1 MTERTDFRDYTK
13 TLYDIIS
20 SPAGERDWDRER
32 TMFHPDARLVRTG
45 LNPDGTPFALAMS
58 VDEYIENAE
67 TLLADV
73 SFTETELSHAATI
86 FGNVAQ
92 VSSVYEFTW
101 QSGSEVRE
109 GRGVNFFTLIYDGDQ
124 WLFMSI
130 VWDNERDGEKLPESL
145 Y

>member
-1 MTERTDFRDYTK
+1 MTERTDFRDYTRI
-13 TLYDIIS
+13 LYEIIS
-20 SPAGERDWDRER
+20 APAGKRDWDSER
-32 TMFHPDARLVRTG
+32 QLFHPDARLVRTG

-73 SFTETELSHAATI
+73 SFTEAELSHAATI

-101 QSGSEVRE
+101 RSESEVRE

-124 WLFMSI
+124 WLIMSI

-145 Y
+145 C